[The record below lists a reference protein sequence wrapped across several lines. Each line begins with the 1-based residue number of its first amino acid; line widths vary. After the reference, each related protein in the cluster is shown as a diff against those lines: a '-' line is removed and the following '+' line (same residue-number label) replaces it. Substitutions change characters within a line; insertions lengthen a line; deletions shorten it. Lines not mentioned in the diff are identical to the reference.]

1 MLTIKETGC
10 VFSSG
15 KIHLLPILLPL
26 WILGVSALQAAQ
38 PIEHTTQEEPIV
50 QSIWEH
56 QIDPAIHRSATPL
69 FNPANPN
76 NLLPTPPLPWN
87 ASISSFMESKTS
99 FMYNGFMH
107 NPSMAALFLKYLRF
121 M

>member
-56 QIDPAIHRSATPL
+56 QIDPAMHRSATSL
-69 FNPANPN
+69 FNPTNSNYLLQNPA
-76 NLLPTPPLPWN
+76 LSWN
-87 ASISSFMESKTS
+87 GSSPSFMGSNT
-99 FMYNGFMH
+99 
-107 NPSMAALFLKYLRF
+107 FLT
-121 M
+121 MI